1 MSHVVL
7 WHKLYSVVC
16 ECGVSVFFLA
26 CLLYSE
32 CQEKLDV
39 LAGVKEQ
46 LEQVSQQRD
55 TLDSKLKAV
64 ETLNANLNSE
74 LLTVQVPHKKDVMI
88 CVKLPLSS
96 YAPWGFKTYYS

>member
-1 MSHVVL
+1 M
-7 WHKLYSVVC
+7 
-16 ECGVSVFFLA
+16 
-26 CLLYSE
+26 

-55 TLDSKLKAV
+55 TLESKIKAV
-64 ETLNANLNSE
+64 ETLNTNLNSE

-88 CVKLPLSS
+88 CVNCPNGPYPAMHQQSCWPITVVRYVKFQPS
-96 YAPWGFKTYYS
+96 